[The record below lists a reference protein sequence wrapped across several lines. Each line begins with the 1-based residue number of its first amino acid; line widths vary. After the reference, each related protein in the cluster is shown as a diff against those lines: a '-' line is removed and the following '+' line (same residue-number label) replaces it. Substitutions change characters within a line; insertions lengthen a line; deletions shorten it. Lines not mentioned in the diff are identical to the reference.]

1 MEKRNEHIRRLC
13 VMAML
18 CAMAY
23 AAVTLIRIPVVSFL
37 KYEPKDVLLV
47 IGGFMYGP
55 ITGAVMSIVV
65 GMLELVTVSDTGLI
79 GMAMNVLSSCLFV
92 CVASAIYQK
101 KRRISGA
108 VGGLA
113 IAILTTTAGM
123 LLWNFLITPL
133 YMGISREAVSAM
145 LLPVFLPFNLFK
157 GTLNAALTLLLYKP
171 VVSALRK
178 THLMPPSTST
188 QARRNSVWLL
198 ALFVVLTLIAVWL
211 LWTGKI

>member
-65 GMLELVTVSDTGLI
+65 GMLEMVTVSDTGLI